1 MYILGL
7 NAYHPDSSA
16 CIIKDGQL
24 IAAAEEE
31 RFVRIKHWAGFP
43 KESIRYCLR
52 QADIGLV
59 DLNYVALNRDPG
71 ANMHKKIAF
80 TLLHNPAVAL
90 IGNRLSNIMKINA
103 IKKTLCKEFKISRR
117 AFKAK
122 IAKVEHHRAHLA
134 SAFFVSGFEKAVVV
148 SLDGF
153 GDFTSCM
160 MGRGIDNRLAVL
172 DVVNFPHSL
181 GLFYTAFTQYL
192 GFSKYGDEYKVM
204 GLAAYG
210 KPAHLDRLGEILT
223 LKPVGFAL
231 NLRYFSFYKTR
242 NLMLWN
248 NTEPI
253 LGNVYSKRLV
263 KKFGPARK
271 PEEEITTYHCH
282 LAASVQAMY
291 ERAFFHVL
299 NYIYEITGI
308 SNLCLAGG
316 CALNSVANAK
326 IFDRT
331 PFKEL
336 YIQPGSSDAGGSLGA
351 AYYLYHQTLR
361 HKREFVMNNAFWG
374 PDFVENDYA
383 EAIREHIIELDEH
396 KCTIDRIE
404 ETGDLLSLTAQL
416 IAQGK
421 IVGWFQGRME
431 WGPRALGNRSI
442 LADPRKPEI
451 KQILNQR
458 VKRREEFRPFALSV
472 ALDRVAEYF
481 DKYYPDPFM
490 ITVFPV
496 KEDKRG
502 VIPAVIHVDGTARLQ
517 TVSQEANPLFWRL
530 LKEFEKITGVGV
542 LLNTSFNEN
551 EPIVCRP
558 QEAVECFLR
567 TKMDALV
574 MGDYL
579 IKKSFIQ

>member
-16 CIIKDGQL
+16 AIIKDGKL

-31 RFVRIKHWAGFP
+31 RFLRIKHWAGFP
-43 KESIRYCLR
+43 KEAIGYCLR

-59 DLNYVALNRDPG
+59 DVNYIALNRDPR
-71 ANMHKKIAF
+71 ANIYKKIAF
-80 TLLHNPAVAL
+80 TLLHNPSLAL
-90 IGNRLSNIMKINA
+90 IQNRLSNIMKINV
-103 IKKTLCKEFKISRR
+103 IKKTLCKEFNVSRR
-117 AFKAK
+117 ALKAK
-122 IAKVEHHRAHLA
+122 AVKVEHHRAHLA
-134 SAFFVSGFEKAVVV
+134 SAFFVSPFEKAVTV

-160 MGRGIDNRLAVL
+160 MARGIGNRLAVL

-181 GLFYTAFTQYL
+181 GLFYTALTQYL
-192 GFSKYGDEYKVM
+192 GFNNYGDEYKVM

-210 KPAHLDRLGEILT
+210 KPAHIDRLGEILM
-223 LKPVGFAL
+223 LNPAGYAL

-248 NTEPI
+248 NTEPV
-253 LGNVYSKRLV
+253 LGKVYSKKLV

-271 PEEEITTYHCH
+271 PDEEINTYHCD

-291 ERAFFHVL
+291 EKVFFHIL

-326 IFDRT
+326 ILDRT
-331 PFKEL
+331 PFKEF

-351 AYYLYHQTLR
+351 AYYLYHQILH
-361 HKREFVMNNAFWG
+361 HKREFVMKDAFWG

-383 EAIREHIIELDEH
+383 EAIREHIIELDKH

-404 ETGDLLSLTAQL
+404 ETDELLKLSAQL

-442 LADPRKPEI
+442 LADPRKAEC

-472 ALDRVAEYF
+472 LLERVGEYF
-481 DKYYPDPFM
+481 EKYYPDPFM
-490 ITVFPV
+490 ISVYPV
-496 KEDKRG
+496 REDKRS
-502 VIPAVIHVDGTARLQ
+502 VIPAVIHVNGTARLQ

-579 IKKSFIQ
+579 IKKTVTD